1 MINPEYF
8 YNLLKKNGI
17 EFFTGVPDSLIKN
30 ICAYIT
36 DNVSKKNNII
46 AANEGG
52 AIALGAGYHLATG
65 KIPLIYMQNSGIG
78 NATNPLLSL
87 VDKKVYSIPMLL
99 MIGWR
104 GEPGI
109 EDEPQHIKQG
119 EVTTKLLEVMGIP
132 YSIIPDNFEEAKEI
146 VENSIEFV
154 AKNDSPFAFVIKKNT
169 FEPYELKTKIETN
182 FELTREDAIKIIVD
196 LLDKD
201 DIIVST
207 TGKTSRELFEY
218 REELKQ
224 GHEKDF
230 LTVGSM
236 GHTSQI
242 ALGLAMQK
250 PSRQVYCFDG
260 DGAVIMHSGS
270 LGIIGAAAPKNFKHI
285 VFNNGAHDSVGG
297 QPTIG
302 FDLNFN
308 DLAKVF
314 NYRNAFIVT
323 TSVDLKDKINI
334 IKHLNGPLLLEVR
347 INKGA
352 RNDLGRPTDSPVQN
366 RKALMQQ
373 LNTFKNSK

>member
-1 MINPEYF
+1 MINPEHF
-8 YNLLKKNGI
+8 YKLLKDNGI
-17 EFFTGVPDSLIKN
+17 DFFTGVPDSLLKS

-36 DNVSKKNNII
+36 DNVSKENNII

-65 KIPLIYMQNSGIG
+65 KVPLIYMQNSGMG

-99 MIGWR
+99 LIGWR

-109 EDEPQHIKQG
+109 KDEPQHIKQG
-119 EVTTKLLEVMGIP
+119 EVTTKLLDAMDIH
-132 YSIIPDNFEEAKEI
+132 YDIIPDDFEKAKVIIEK
-146 VENSIEFV
+146 SIEYI
-154 AKNDSPFAFVIKKNT
+154 KENNSPLAFIIRKGV
-169 FEPYELKTKIETN
+169 FEPYELQNKIETN
-182 FELTREDAIKIIVD
+182 FEMTREDAIKILVD
-196 LLDKD
+196 SLNDD
-201 DIIVST
+201 DIVVST

-224 GHEKDF
+224 GHKRDF

-242 ALGLAMQK
+242 ALGIALQK
-250 PSRQVYCFDG
+250 PKRNVYCFDG
-260 DGAVIMHSGS
+260 DGAVIMHTGS
-270 LGIIGAAAPKNFKHI
+270 LGIIGAASPKNFKHI

-302 FDLNFN
+302 FDLNFGSIAN
-308 DLAKVF
+308 VF
-314 NYRNAFIVT
+314 NFKSSFYATNI
-323 TSVDLKDKINI
+323 SQLKESI
-334 IKHLNGPLLLEVR
+334 IDFKNSEGPSLLEIR

-352 RNDLGRPTDSPVQN
+352 RKDLGRPTISPIEN
-366 RKALMQQ
+366 K
-373 LNTFKNSK
+373 NSFKNFLK

>member
-1 MINPEYF
+1 MINPESF
-8 YNLLKKNGI
+8 YTLLKDSGI
-17 EFFTGVPDSLIKN
+17 GFFSGVPDSLLKN
-30 ICAYIT
+30 ICAYIS
-36 DNVSKKNNII
+36 DNVSKENHII

-65 KIPLIYMQNSGIG
+65 KIPLIYMQNSGMG

-109 EDEPQHIKQG
+109 KDEPQHIKQG
-119 EVTTKLLEVMGIP
+119 EITTILLDAMGIP
-132 YSIIPDNFEEAKEI
+132 YEILPDDFEGAKVIIERIIKYTNDN
-146 VENSIEFV
+146 S
-154 AKNDSPFAFVIKKNT
+154 SPIALVIRKNT
-169 FEPYELKTKIETN
+169 FEPYELQNKIKPN
-182 FELTREDAIKIIVD
+182 FEMTRENAIKIIVD
-196 LLDKD
+196 SLDD
-201 DIIVST
+201 NDIIVST

-242 ALGLAMQK
+242 ALGIALQK
-250 PSRQVYCFDG
+250 PNKKVFCFDG

-270 LGIIGAAAPKNFKHI
+270 LGIVGAEAPKNFKHI

-302 FDLNFN
+302 FDLDFST
-308 DLAKVF
+308 LSKVF
-314 NYRNAFIVT
+314 NYKNAFIAIN
-323 TSVDLKDKINI
+323 SVELKEVIN
-334 IKHLNGPLLLEVR
+334 KMKQSEGPSLLEIR
-347 INKGA
+347 IRKGA
-352 RNDLGRPTDSPVQN
+352 RKDLGRPTTSPIEN
-366 RKALMQQ
+366 KIDFM
-373 LNTFKNSK
+373 NSLQ